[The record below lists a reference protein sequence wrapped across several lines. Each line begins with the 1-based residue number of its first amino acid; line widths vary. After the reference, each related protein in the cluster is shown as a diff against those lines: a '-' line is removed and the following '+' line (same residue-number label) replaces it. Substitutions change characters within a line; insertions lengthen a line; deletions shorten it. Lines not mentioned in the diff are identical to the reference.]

1 MVVPARDTYSAVE
14 ATDRTREFG
23 TPYAFPSHG
32 NRHPGSPR
40 APRKME
46 EKKETIV
53 RILVG
58 GILVCRDLAFF
69 DGVAKGDSI
78 LWLGARLGFTFGAL
92 LFCLPALLFLAASF
106 SDKQAFAAS
115 AIRNPARFSGAGIAF
130 VGSSIALT
138 AATVTALSI
147 GFGVATLGAW
157 VLVRAR
163 LLPVAAAAASDGA
176 GAGFEPPPRRWVAG
190 LALLG
195 LLTFLSVP
203 IGCTKESAY
212 RAAMK
217 SDLRNLAEAE
227 EVIFAR
233 SGSYSTAPGDLFTP
247 SSFVIGPRV
256 ALTEDGWV
264 ARVGHGATPITCAMY
279 VGSTPIEPATVPL
292 VVACA
297 PQLRRARV
305 ASGRALL
312 ASGLFL
318 AAMGVWFLR
327 RAGGSAR
334 IAARH

>member
-1 MVVPARDTYSAVE
+1 
-14 ATDRTREFG
+14 
-23 TPYAFPSHG
+23 
-32 NRHPGSPR
+32 
-40 APRKME
+40 ME

-58 GILVCRDLAFF
+58 GILVCRDLAFL

-106 SDKQAFAAS
+106 TDKQAFAAS
-115 AIRNPARFSGAGIAF
+115 AIRNPARLSGAGIAF

-138 AATVTALSI
+138 AATVTGLSI
-147 GFGVATLGAW
+147 GFGVASLGAW
-157 VLVRAR
+157 VLVRAWFR
-163 LLPVAAAAASDGA
+163 PVAAAAASD

-203 IGCTKESAY
+203 MGCTKESAY

-264 ARVGHGATPITCAMY
+264 ARVGHSATPIACAMY

-305 ASGRALL
+305 ASGRVLL

-334 IAARH
+334 IAA